1 MKYPLDKAYRLL
13 SPRLLTVITTKN
25 SKDGTNTAPVDFC
38 SPASFNPPIVMVSLN
53 PQIRTHKNIQETGEF
68 VINILSRD
76 YIDQVLRCA
85 AKYPEGVN
93 KLQIVGL
100 KQYSSELVKP
110 PRIKEA
116 KIWLEC
122 KFLEEKR
129 VGDHFAVF
137 GEVLCAEIRD
147 DAVKEGEL
155 DLANLNPIL
164 HLIKDNFAVD
174 YKIIKHK
181 RYEVLST

>member
-1 MKYPLDKAYRLL
+1 MKYPLEKAHRLL
-13 SPRLLTVITTKN
+13 SPRLLVVITTKN
-25 SKDGTNTAPVDFC
+25 SKDGANATPVDFC
-38 SPASFNPPIVMVSLN
+38 SPVSFNPPIVMVSLN

-68 VINILSRD
+68 VINILSRE
-76 YIDQVLRCA
+76 YVDQMLRCA

-93 KLQIVGL
+93 KLQLVGL
-100 KQYSSELVKP
+100 KQYSSEIVNP

-116 KIWLEC
+116 KIWFEC
-122 KFLEEKR
+122 KLLEEKR

-137 GEVLCAEIRD
+137 GEVLLAEVKDELI
-147 DAVKEGEL
+147 KEGEV
-155 DLANLNPIL
+155 DLTKLNPVL

-181 RYEVLST
+181 RYDYK